1 MVKIGRSF
9 DELDAK
15 IKTLNENIR
24 AADKE
29 VKKLDTDLKVNPGN
43 VDAVRQK
50 YNLLAQKLQENTT
63 KLAALRERQRRLTQD
78 FNSGAI
84 TQETYNRQLA
94 KTKQQINA
102 TENSVKELTTAL
114 GKQNAEIRNAK
125 FTNMCNGLDKAKEKA
140 SAFSKAALLCVTA
153 VVALVKSAMDAGDQL
168 NDTATKYGTSVE
180 KLQIWSNRLGLLAGD
195 QEAYTKSLKS
205 VGSMLSSI
213 AGGRGARYLNFLN
226 QLGIA
231 QEDLQGKSNDQVFD
245 MIYNSLRTVND
256 ETQRAIIA
264 QGLLGDTGLEIA
276 TVAGAAASAI
286 NEMDNALISN
296 GIITTEQANAAD
308 EAANRWLAVKQQF
321 QATSAELLVALMPA
335 IEALT
340 EFLKTAVIPLLSG
353 VAGWLGSLGSG
364 GQKIVMVLLIVII
377 LLPKIIALIKGFLT
391 IMNLI
396 KTATVAQT
404 VATAG
409 LNTVATP
416 WLGIITA
423 ISLALMALISL
434 LSWFLGDGPSGVM
447 GSANGMLD
455 SIDGLSDKMGE
466 MDADLGYSATATNET
481 NTHRTVDIN
490 LDVNAKGDGTEVNEE
505 NAEVIADTLHD
516 KILVDL
522 VNNELGGVVR

>member
-1 MVKIGRSF
+1 MARIGRSF

-15 IKTLNENIR
+15 IKGLNENIKN
-24 AADKE
+24 ADRE
-29 VKKLDTDLKVNPGN
+29 VKKLDADLKVNPGS
-43 VDAVRQK
+43 VDTVRKK
-50 YNLLAQKLQENTT
+50 YNLLAQKLQENTK
-63 KLAALRERQRRLTQD
+63 KLEALRERQRRLTAD

-94 KTKQQINA
+94 KTKQQVAA
-102 TENSVKELTTAL
+102 TERQVNELTAAL

-125 FTNMCNGLDKAKEKA
+125 FTNLCNGLDKAENKA
-140 SAFSKAALLCVTA
+140 SKLSKATLVCVTA
-153 VVALVKSAMDAGDQL
+153 VAALVKSAMDLGDEL
-168 NDTATKYGTSVE
+168 HDTATKYDTNVE

-195 QEAYTKSLKS
+195 QDAYTKSLKG

-213 AGGRGARYLNFLN
+213 TAGRGAKYLSYLK

-231 QEDLQGKSNDQVFD
+231 QDDLKGKTNAEVFD
-245 MIYNSLRTVND
+245 MIYESLRTVTD

-276 TVAGAAASAI
+276 TVAGTATEAI
-286 NEMDNALISN
+286 NEMDNALLSN

-308 EAANRWLAVKQQF
+308 EAANKWLAVKQQF

-335 IEALT
+335 IETLT
-340 EFLKTAVIPLLSG
+340 EFLKTAVIPLLSK
-353 VAGWLGSLGSG
+353 VAGWLGSLGTG
-364 GQKIVMVLLIVII
+364 GQKVVLIMLLVII
-377 LLPKIIALIKGFLT
+377 LLPKIIAGIKGFLT
-391 IMNLI
+391 LMKLI
-396 KTATVAQT
+396 KTATMAQT
-404 VATAG
+404 AATAG
-409 LNTVATP
+409 LNAVATP

-447 GSANGMLD
+447 DSASGMLD
-455 SIDGLSDKMGE
+455 SIDGLSEKMDE

-481 NTHRTVDIN
+481 NSHRTVDIN
-490 LDVNAKGDGTEVNEE
+490 LDVNAKGDGTEINEE

-522 VNNELGGVVR
+522 VNTELGGVIR